1 MQGAEEKAVK
11 AFVEAANNRMY
22 NPYHFANLIKIEGGY
37 PAQMLHKV
45 AIAWFMLSDIDYGYG
60 VGDPMVGQMAS
71 RIVHEVLSDYEEL
84 PEYNVSR
91 GFENRGG
98 GSGGTWDDYESR
110 YTPSFIRRGFDS

>member
-45 AIAWFMLSDIDYGYG
+45 AIAWFMLSEIDYRYG
-60 VGDPMVGQMAS
+60 VGDPMVGEMAS
-71 RIVHEVLSDYEEL
+71 RIVNEVLSDYDEL

-91 GFENRGG
+91 GFEG
-98 GSGGTWDDYESR
+98 GSPDTRRNWEDYESR
-110 YTPSFIRRGFDS
+110 YTPSFIRRGYDT